1 MYEED
6 DLEQYADYMEYI
18 REAIAEESVKK
29 FTMNNFKPTPDDI
42 EITQVS
48 RNGFYISEF
57 DYSNEELKD
66 KWTFYYKIK
75 APSIHPTLYIPDVRL
90 NTTQGMSRKISFHE
104 WKRMKLVNARIEKLR
119 LLGI

>member
-6 DLEQYADYMEYI
+6 ELEQYADYMEYI

-42 EITQVS
+42 EITHVS
-48 RNGFYISEF
+48 RNNGF
-57 DYSNEELKD
+57 SNEELKD
-66 KWTFYYKIK
+66 KWTFYYTIK
-75 APSIHPTLYIPDVRL
+75 APSIHPTLYIPDTRIDK
-90 NTTQGMSRKISFHE
+90 TQGMSRKVSFNE
-104 WKRMKLVNARIEKLR
+104 WKRMKVVNARIEKLN

>member
-42 EITQVS
+42 EITHVS
-48 RNGFYISEF
+48 KNNG
-57 DYSNEELKD
+57 YSTNDSLKD

-75 APSIHPTLYIPDVRL
+75 APSIHPTLYIPDPRL

-104 WKRMKLVNARIEKLR
+104 WKRMKVVNARIEKLR

>member
-6 DLEQYADYMEYI
+6 DLEQYADYMGYI

-42 EITQVS
+42 EITHVS
-48 RNGFYISEF
+48 KNNGF
-57 DYSNEELKD
+57 SNEDLKD

-90 NTTQGMSRKISFHE
+90 NTTQGMSRKVAFNE
-104 WKRMKLVNARIEKLR
+104 WIRIKLVNARIEKLN